1 MASLKGHGGEEFR
14 RRVKAQ
20 LAAFPRQAIPLGDR
34 RPAAV
39 AVVLL
44 PDAEGGAAFLLTR
57 RAPGL
62 RAHAGQWALPGG
74 RMDPGESAERAALR
88 ELTEEVGLT
97 LDDAAG

>member
-1 MASLKGHGGEEFR
+1 MASPKGQNGEEFR
-14 RRVKAQ
+14 RRAKARP
-20 LAAFPRQAIPLGDR
+20 AAFPRQAIPPGDR

-44 PDAEGGAAFLLTR
+44 PDAEGGASFLLTR

-74 RMDPGESAERAALR
+74 RMDPGECAARAALR

-97 LDDAAG
+97 LDDAA